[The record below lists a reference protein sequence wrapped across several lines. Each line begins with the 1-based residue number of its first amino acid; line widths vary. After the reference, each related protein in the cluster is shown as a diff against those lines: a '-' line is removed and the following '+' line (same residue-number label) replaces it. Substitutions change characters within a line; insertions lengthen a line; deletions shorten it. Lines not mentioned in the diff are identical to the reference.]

1 MSSPTASTRSP
12 LFGWWAAVTIL
23 LSAFLLFQVQPLIS
37 KAILPWFGGTPAVWT
52 TCMLFFQVLLVG
64 GYAYAHWITK
74 LPDRRWQFAIHGV
87 LLLLAATRF
96 PVTPSDYW
104 KPIDGTSPTFRIL
117 GLLAANVGLPYFVL
131 ATTGPLVQRWFGWVY
146 PGRSPYRLYAL
157 SNVGSLAALLSYPV
171 GIEPFLAVPQQ
182 GWIWSSLFVVFAL
195 LCGGMALWLG
205 RQTGLETV
213 AAPLP
218 PSEPEAAPNKAPA
231 KQQGKV
237 KSKPAMAAGNKT
249 AETPLLTRF
258 LWVLL
263 PAWASMAFLAVTNHL
278 CQDVAVVPFLWVLPL
293 SVYLLSF
300 IICFDGERWYQPWFY
315 AVGAMAFVVLLT
327 VLTRVDFLDTFVDI
341 LQSKGY
347 LENLTTR
354 PSQMIERMAGI
365 AGPNQLWSFVHW
377 SIITFSLAIL
387 GAGAIA
393 VRRYGRPEFLSRN
406 TRMRNRLDAGFKV
419 CVAFAFFSGLVIAL
433 NLLLLAFGHPFHA
446 ESFEDDIVGQSFLF
460 LGTLF
465 FICMLCH
472 GELVRL
478 KPPPE
483 QLTGYYLRISLGG
496 AFGGLFVGL
505 VCPQIFV
512 AYNELA
518 IAITG
523 GAALALM
530 VLWNLGQ
537 RSWLAG
543 RDVLSWGLLLVGMV
557 FVTFIGLA
565 HLPAPPAGQIAAA
578 RNFYGAVHI
587 RHEHVG
593 DKRKECVSLYNG
605 RILHGQQL
613 VNPDLR
619 DRPTTYYSPDSGVGI
634 AVTRLPRRD
643 GVGLRVGV
651 VGLGTGT
658 MAAHGEE
665 GDYYRFYEIDP
676 KVVRLS
682 RQYFS
687 FTKDSPATVQIVL
700 GDARIQMEKELREEG
715 SQQFDLLVLD
725 AFSSDAIPVHLI
737 TLEAMELYQ
746 KHLQADGIVA
756 FHVSN
761 RYLDLEA
768 LVYTLAK
775 KFGYQTLEVTTAEG
789 QEGGA
794 AASTWVLLTNNQDFL
809 NDGEVQAHAHPPQK
823 DQPEIL
829 WTDKFSNLWKVLK
842 K

>member
-1 MSSPTASTRSP
+1 MSSSTASTRSP

-74 LPDRRWQFAIHGV
+74 LPDRRWQLWIHGI

-157 SNVGSLAALLSYPV
+157 SNIGSLVALLSYPV

-182 GWIWSSLFVVFAL
+182 GWIWSSLFVMFAM

-205 RQTGLETV
+205 RQDGLETSP
-213 AAPLP
+213 AP
-218 PSEPEAAPNKAPA
+218 PSPPESESP
-231 KQQGKV
+231 
-237 KSKPAMAAGNKT
+237 SNKT
-249 AETPLLTRF
+249 ANPRAKGKIKPGLAPDRPLAEAPLLTRL

-263 PAWASMAFLAVTNHL
+263 PAWASMSFLAVTNHL

-293 SVYLLSF
+293 SVYLLTF

-315 AVGAMAFVVLLT
+315 AVGTVAFVVLLT
-327 VLTRVDFLDTFVDI
+327 LLTRIDFLNNFVDI
-341 LQSKGY
+341 MQGQGY
-347 LENLTTR
+347 LENLTTK
-354 PSQMIERMAGI
+354 PSQMIERTVAI
-365 AGPNQLWSFVHW
+365 GPWNEPRSYFHW
-377 SIITFSLAIL
+377 SIVVFAMAAFVAAGTAI
-387 GAGAIA
+387 
-393 VRRYGRPEFLSRN
+393 RRRSQAEFLSRN
-406 TRMRNRLDAGFKV
+406 TKVRKRLDNVFKI
-419 CVAFAFFSGLVIAL
+419 CVTAAFFAGVVLAL
-433 NLLLLAFGHPFHA
+433 NFLLLAFHRSFQA

-505 VCPQIFV
+505 VCPQIFT

-523 GAALALM
+523 GLALALM
-530 VLWNLGQ
+530 VMWNLGQ

-543 RDVLSWGLLLVGMV
+543 RDILSWGSLLVIMV
-557 FVTFIGLA
+557 VVTFIGLA

-578 RNFYGAVHI
+578 RNFYGAVHV
-587 RHEHVG
+587 RHENVG
-593 DKRKECVSLYNG
+593 NKEHECFSLYNG

-613 VNPDLR
+613 VNPDKR
-619 DRPTTYYSPDSGVGI
+619 NRPTTYYSPDSGVGL
-634 AVTRLPRRD
+634 AVTRIPRTD
-643 GVGLRVGV
+643 DVGLRVGV

-658 MAAHGEE
+658 MAAHGEK

-676 KVVRLS
+676 KVVR
-682 RQYFS
+682 FS
-687 FTKDSPATVQIVL
+687 QEFFTFTSDSPAKIDVVL

-715 SQQFDLLVLD
+715 SQQFDVLVLD

-737 TLEAMELYQ
+737 TLEAMDLYQ
-746 KHLQADGIVA
+746 KHIQPDGIIA

-775 KFGYQTLEVTTAEG
+775 RFGYETREVTTTEG
-789 QEGGA
+789 NEGGA

-809 NDGEVQAHAHPPQK
+809 NDGEVEVHAHPPTG